1 MELLDIL
8 RRYHTLLWHPLA
20 GKNQTRRFR
29 KFGMSVDR
37 GQGDEWGITGVQK
50 VHVDFDEDWAE
61 GFTTD
66 VEDGRLI
73 KILTLEHSI
82 EPPDHIDS
90 SGSIKAKRTPNGWT
104 VEVKWL
110 YDRGNKEET
119 RHLEV
124 HDVSVQV
131 LD

>member
-1 MELLDIL
+1 
-8 RRYHTLLWHPLA
+8 
-20 GKNQTRRFR
+20 
-29 KFGMSVDR
+29 MSVDR

-50 VHVDFDEDWAE
+50 VHVDFGDDWAE

-66 VEDGRLI
+66 VEDRRLI

-124 HDVSVQV
+124 NDVSVQV